1 MVRYL
6 AMNLLKNLL
15 PPASDPDWRGPATRL
30 LYLVAGFMAFGAV
43 VWSPAGTS
51 GSDFDPIWYAVEK
64 YVHGR
69 PVYDEDYSTLDP
81 HYLYSPGAT
90 FLLGPIGWLPGRD
103 VARTI
108 MMWLGAASIF
118 AALWLLAAS
127 VAARYRGQIFAVL
140 VIAACAF
147 DEPVQS
153 TLSLTNI
160 NGFLFLL
167 EVLFALLTVK
177 LLARGWRA
185 GLKSW
190 EAVAAGV
197 ILGVA
202 MTIKPQ
208 FLALAVVSL
217 LAGQLTVLIVA
228 GVFMV
233 VVFSAGWLTMARP
246 QDYFERLVP
255 YLGQARDYDNG
266 SIEGVGRQ
274 LGWSEGVIN
283 AAIVALLV
291 VVAIALVALWRYRRE
306 QPVVWVY
313 CSLGVLFAGVLM
325 STGLMQGYYCIWLLP
340 LIATVVIPG
349 SPART
354 WLFALA
360 AWCLVSSAAAPEG
373 LWAPAEAI
381 FRWRSSLA
389 WVAVP
394 LITAWMAYRTRP
406 STTRTA
412 PRSAEVAMA
421 A

>member
-1 MVRYL
+1 MADSGYPLALPCRRRYGV
-6 AMNLLKNLL
+6 
-15 PPASDPDWRGPATRL
+15 WCCR
-30 LYLVAGFMAFGAV
+30 V
-43 VWSPAGTS
+43 VPSWTT
-51 GSDFDPIWYAVEK
+51 GSDFDPIWNAVDK

-103 VARTI
+103 IARTI

-118 AALWLLAAS
+118 SALWLLAAS
-127 VAARYRGQIFAVL
+127 VAARYRGQVFAVL
-140 VIAACAF
+140 VIVACTF
-147 DEPVQS
+147 NEPVRS

-167 EVLFALLTVK
+167 QVLFALLTIK
-177 LLARGWRA
+177 MLRRGWRA
-185 GLKSW
+185 SLKSW
-190 EAVAAGV
+190 VAVAAGI

-217 LAGQLTVLIVA
+217 LSGHITVLVVA
-228 GVFMV
+228 GVFMA
-233 VVFSAGWLTMARP
+233 VVFLAGWLTMARP
-246 QDYFERLVP
+246 QDYVDRLLP
-255 YLGQARDYDNG
+255 YLGQARDYNNG

-274 LGWSEGVIN
+274 LGWSE
-283 AAIVALLV
+283 AAITGSTVAFLV
-291 VVAIALVALWRYRRE
+291 VVALSLVALWRYKSE

-325 STGLMQGYYCIWLLP
+325 TTGLMQGYYCIWLLP
-340 LIATVVIPG
+340 VIATVVIPG

-354 WLFALA
+354 LLIVVVW
-360 AWCLVSSAAAPEG
+360 WCLVSSAAPPEG

-381 FRWRSSLA
+381 IRWRSSLA
-389 WVAVP
+389 WVALP
-394 LITAWMAYRTRP
+394 LIMAGMAYWTWP

-412 PRSAEVAMA
+412 PRSADVAMLA
-421 A
+421 

>member
-1 MVRYL
+1 
-6 AMNLLKNLL
+6 MNLLKNLL
-15 PPASDPDWRGPATRL
+15 PPASDPDWRTPAIRL
-30 LYLVAGFMAFGAV
+30 LYLVAGVMAFGAV
-43 VWSPAGTS
+43 VWSPAGTT
-51 GSDFDPIWYAVEK
+51 GSDFDPIWNAVDK

-103 VARTI
+103 IARTI

-118 AALWLLAAS
+118 SALWLLAAS
-127 VAARYRGQIFAVL
+127 VAARYRGQVFAVL
-140 VIAACAF
+140 VIVACTF
-147 DEPVQS
+147 NEPVRS

-167 EVLFALLTVK
+167 QVLFALLTIK
-177 LLARGWRA
+177 MLRRGWRA
-185 GLKSW
+185 SLKSW
-190 EAVAAGV
+190 VAVAAGI

-217 LAGQLTVLIVA
+217 LSGHITVLVVA
-228 GVFMV
+228 GVFMA
-233 VVFSAGWLTMARP
+233 VVFLAGWLTMARP
-246 QDYFERLVP
+246 QDYVDRLLP
-255 YLGQARDYDNG
+255 YLGQARDYNNG

-274 LGWSEGVIN
+274 LGWSE
-283 AAIVALLV
+283 AAITGSTVAFLV
-291 VVAIALVALWRYRRE
+291 VVALSLVALWRYKSE

-325 STGLMQGYYCIWLLP
+325 TTGLMQGYYCIWLLP
-340 LIATVVIPG
+340 VIATVVIPG

-354 WLFALA
+354 LLIVVVW
-360 AWCLVSSAAAPEG
+360 WCLVSSAAPPEG

-381 FRWRSSLA
+381 IRWRSSLA
-389 WVAVP
+389 WVALP
-394 LITAWMAYRTRP
+394 LIMAGMAYWTWP

-412 PRSAEVAMA
+412 PRSADVAMLA
-421 A
+421 

>member
-15 PPASDPDWRGPATRL
+15 PPASDPDWRTPATRL
-30 LYLVAGFMAFGAV
+30 LYLVAGVMVFGAV
-43 VWSPAGTS
+43 VWSPAGTT
-51 GSDFDPIWYAVEK
+51 GSDFDPIWNAVDK

-81 HYLYSPGAT
+81 HYLYSTGAT

-103 VARTI
+103 IARTI

-118 AALWLLAAS
+118 SALWLLAAS
-127 VAARYRGQIFAVL
+127 VVSRHRGQVFAVL
-140 VIAACAF
+140 VIVACAF
-147 DEPVQS
+147 NEPVRS

-167 EVLFALLTVK
+167 QVLFALLTIK
-177 LLARGWRA
+177 MLRHGWRA
-185 GLKSW
+185 SLKSW
-190 EAVAAGV
+190 VAVVAGI

-217 LAGQLTVLIVA
+217 LSGHITVLVVA
-228 GVFMV
+228 GVFMA
-233 VVFSAGWLTMARP
+233 VVFLAGWLTMAGP
-246 QDYFERLVP
+246 QDYVDRLLP
-255 YLGQARDYDNG
+255 YLGQARDYNNG

-274 LGWSEGVIN
+274 LGWSE
-283 AAIVALLV
+283 AAITGSTVAFLV
-291 VVAIALVALWRYRRE
+291 VVALSLVALWRYKSE

-325 STGLMQGYYCIWLLP
+325 TTGLMQGYYCIWLLP
-340 LIATVVIPG
+340 LVATVVIAG

-354 WLFALA
+354 WLIALIW
-360 AWCLVSSAAAPEG
+360 WCLVSNAAAPEN
-373 LWAPAEAI
+373 LWAPVEAVI
-381 FRWRSSLA
+381 RWRSSLS
-389 WVAVP
+389 WVALP
-394 LITAWMAYRTRP
+394 LVIAGMAYWTWP

-412 PRSAEVAMA
+412 PRSAEVAMLA
-421 A
+421 

>member
-1 MVRYL
+1 
-6 AMNLLKNLL
+6 MNLLKNLL
-15 PPASDPDWRGPATRL
+15 PPAADPDWRAPATRL
-30 LYLVAGFMAFGAV
+30 LYLIAGVMAFAAV
-43 VWSPAGTS
+43 VWSPAGTT
-51 GSDFDPIWYAVEK
+51 GSDFDPIWYAVDK

-103 VARTI
+103 IARTI

-118 AALWLLAAS
+118 SALWLLAAS
-127 VAARYRGQIFAVL
+127 VAARYRGQVFAVL
-140 VIAACAF
+140 VIVACAF
-147 DEPVQS
+147 NEPVRS

-167 EVLFALLTVK
+167 QVLFALLTIK
-177 LLARGWRA
+177 MLPRGWRSS
-185 GLKSW
+185 LKSW
-190 EAVAAGV
+190 EAVAAGI

-208 FLALAVVSL
+208 FLALAVVSVL
-217 LAGQLTVLIVA
+217 SGHITVLVVA
-228 GVFMV
+228 GVFMA
-233 VVFSAGWLTMARP
+233 VVFLAGWLTMARP
-246 QDYFERLVP
+246 QDYIDRLLP
-255 YLGQARDYDNG
+255 YLGQARDYNNG

-274 LGWSEGVIN
+274 LGWSEVAITGATV
-283 AAIVALLV
+283 AFLVIVAV
-291 VVAIALVALWRYRRE
+291 SLVALWRYKRE
-306 QPVVWVY
+306 HPVVWVY

-325 STGLMQGYYCIWLLP
+325 TTGLMQGYYCIWLLP

-354 WLFALA
+354 LLIALA
-360 AWCLVSSAAAPEG
+360 WWCLVSSAAAPEN

-381 FRWRSSLA
+381 IRWRSSLA
-389 WVAVP
+389 WVALP
-394 LITAWMAYRTRP
+394 LIVAGMAYWTWP

-412 PRSAEVAMA
+412 PRSADVAMLA
-421 A
+421 